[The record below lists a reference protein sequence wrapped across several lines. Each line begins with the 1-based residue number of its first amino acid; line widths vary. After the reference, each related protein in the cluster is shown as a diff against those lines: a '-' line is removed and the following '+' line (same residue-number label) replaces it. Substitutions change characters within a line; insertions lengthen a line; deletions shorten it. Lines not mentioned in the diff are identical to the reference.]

1 MRTTDAD
8 RRGRL
13 IVLAGP
19 SGVGKSSIVAALR
32 ERLPDL
38 FFSVS
43 ATTRARRPGEVDG
56 RDYHFVGARGSTS

>member
-1 MRTTDAD
+1 MSGTDAIRRGSVPA
-8 RRGRL
+8 RRGRM

-43 ATTRARRPGEVDG
+43 AEPR
-56 RDYHFVGARGSTS
+56 S